1 MLGEDSFEQRV
12 VFYAR
17 QTPGRKPCAPSK
29 ACVVVETNLE
39 VTAAAV
45 TAGGAISPGGMGIG
59 IGIVMIDPRCGSN
72 LRVLPHNAHALR
84 LQGANLR
91 VKLWGQRS
99 TARAVTSRATIRL
112 ELSPLV
118 PSVVAEPR

>member
-17 QTPGRKPCAPSK
+17 QTPGRKPNALHSK

-45 TAGGAISPGGMGIG
+45 TADGAISPLIGMGIG

-91 VKLWGQRS
+91 VKLWGQR
-99 TARAVTSRATIRL
+99 TTVAFLLERA
-112 ELSPLV
+112 
-118 PSVVAEPR
+118 